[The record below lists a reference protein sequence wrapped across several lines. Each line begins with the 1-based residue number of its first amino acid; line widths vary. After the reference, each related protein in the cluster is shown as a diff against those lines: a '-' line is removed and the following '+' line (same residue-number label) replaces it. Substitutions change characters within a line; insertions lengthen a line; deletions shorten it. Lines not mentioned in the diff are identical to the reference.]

1 MTNQELT
8 IKDILIWIFE
18 HKEDRDSMDSIN
30 KMTYPFTTRYEKLN
44 KKDNN

>member
-18 HKEDRDSMDSIN
+18 HKDDQDSMDSIN
-30 KMTYPFTTRYEKLN
+30 KMTYPFTTRYERLSKNGN
-44 KKDNN
+44 K